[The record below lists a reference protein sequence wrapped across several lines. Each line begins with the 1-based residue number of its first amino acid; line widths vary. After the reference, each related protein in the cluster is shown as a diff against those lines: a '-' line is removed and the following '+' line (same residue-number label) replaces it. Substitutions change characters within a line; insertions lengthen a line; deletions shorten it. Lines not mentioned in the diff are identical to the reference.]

1 MSGRNTVIRS
11 LHDLGL
17 AAWFGGSL
25 MGAVGLNGAAEHEGS
40 AVADRARI
48 ASVGWAKWVPV
59 NAAAI
64 GAHLFGGG
72 GLLAANAHRV
82 SSQEGVA
89 ASTTAKT
96 VVTAVALAATAYAR
110 VLGKKVELASSPDT
124 EDREKAARHPVDL
137 NTARRHLSYA
147 QWSVPALTGCLVV
160 LNALHGEQQ
169 RPLEQLHGMWG
180 HVRSAAPLMR

>member
-11 LHDLGL
+11 LHDVGL

-25 MGAVGLNGAAEHEGS
+25 MGAIGLNGAAENEGS
-40 AVADRARI
+40 TVAARARI

-72 GLLAANAHRV
+72 GLLVSNAHRV
-82 SSQEGVA
+82 TAQKGVA

-96 VVTAVALAATAYAR
+96 VVTAAALAATAYAR
-110 VLGKKVELASSPDT
+110 VVGKKVELASSAAP
-124 EDREKAARHPVDL
+124 EDAEKAARHPIDL
-137 NTARRHLSYA
+137 GKARRHLACA
-147 QWSVPALTGCLVV
+147 QWTVPALTGCLVV

-169 RPLEQLHGMWG
+169 RPLAQLHGMWE
-180 HVRSAAPLMR
+180 HARSVTRLP